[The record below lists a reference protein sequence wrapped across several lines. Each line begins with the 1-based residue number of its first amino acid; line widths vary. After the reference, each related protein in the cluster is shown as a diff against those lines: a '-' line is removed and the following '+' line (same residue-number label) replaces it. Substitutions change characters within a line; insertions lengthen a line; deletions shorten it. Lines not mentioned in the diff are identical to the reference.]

1 MTTRQSKIVARIFSA
16 LTGTALLSTLIGF
29 APEAQAQ
36 AVYKLITQGKYAQ
49 AYPAIKAQ
57 ARSNPRD
64 VPTQY
69 YLGLCA
75 MGLKDFGAADLAFS
89 HVIVGSPKDSPWA
102 ANAFKSLTNIQS
114 KSKPYSCV
122 INGRTHR
129 WSPAAQPLKVYIS
142 DGRGLNAN
150 LAGRDLGETE
160 ITQVNNMLSNVDSM
174 PVAPSYRPTFKR
186 AVIDGMQYWTWANKS
201 GLVKYALAGAPN
213 GADIVVL
220 FSDSC
225 SGGKTGF
232 TALPA
237 SAGNRCLVQISCN
250 TGESTE
256 LNAFNAV
263 RLAAAKEFGHS
274 MGLGSSSEQTDLM
287 YENTQNPQ
295 AKGAAQVSASD
306 LATLRAL
313 YSMGT
318 DVVMTS
324 AR

>member
-1 MTTRQSKIVARIFSA
+1 MVHSIFSA
-16 LTGTALLSTLIGF
+16 LTVTALLCAFLGH
-29 APEAQAQ
+29 APEAKAQ
-36 AVYKLITQGKYAQ
+36 AVYKLVSQGKYAQ
-49 AYPAIKAQ
+49 AYPALKAQ

-75 MGLKDFGAADLAFS
+75 MGLKDVAAADLAFS

-102 ANAFKSLTNIQS
+102 ANAFKSLATLQS

-129 WSPAAQPLKVYIS
+129 WSPAAQPLKVYIA
-142 DGRGLNAN
+142 DGRGLNTN

-160 ITQVNNMLSNVDSM
+160 YTQVNNMLSSVDSM

-186 AVIDGMQYWTWANKS
+186 AVIDGMQYWSWASKA
-201 GLVKYALAGAPN
+201 GLVKFALVGSPAA
-213 GADIVVL
+213 ADIAVL
-220 FSDSC
+220 FSESC

-232 TALPA
+232 TVLPA
-237 SAGNRCLVQISCN
+237 SAGNRCIVQISCN

-263 RLAAAKEFGHS
+263 RLAAAKEFGHA
-274 MGLGSSSEQTDLM
+274 MGLGSSTETTDLM
-287 YENTQNPQ
+287 YENSQNPQ